1 MRKFITIVAA
11 LIVVAVAGVLAVA
24 ATKPD
29 EIRVERTARVN
40 APPEKIYPL
49 INDFRQWGAWSPY
62 EKKDPA
68 MKRTFGNVTTGKGA
82 TYEWDGDS
90 NVGKGRMEIT
100 ETTPPS
106 KVVIKLDFIKPFEGH
121 NTAEFAMKPNGPSTD
136 VTWTMHGPA
145 AFITKIMCVF
155 FDMDKMIGPDFE
167 AGLASLKSLAEK

>member
-1 MRKFITIVAA
+1 MRKIFTIIFA
-11 LIVVAVAGVLAVA
+11 LVVVAVAGVLAIA

-29 EIRVERTARVN
+29 EIRVARTARIS

-68 MKRTFGNVTTGKGA
+68 MKRTFGSVTTGKGA
-82 TYEWDGDS
+82 TYEWDGDG

-100 ETTPPS
+100 ETTSPS

-121 NTAEFAMKPNGPSTD
+121 NTAEFAMKPDGQSTD

-167 AGLASLKSLAEK
+167 AGLASIKSMAEK